1 LLKTRVISAIIGLAL
16 LIGVV
21 LLGREAFGLAVFIIA
36 LAGMNE
42 YYDSVSNAGYRPIRI
57 LGYITC
63 LPIAFIGIY
72 GNLDALQGYIELFK
86 SINYFSFALYAI
98 VVALFSSAVFFHDRY
113 NPVDIALTVLGMI
126 YVSFLFSFIVL
137 TRNLVNGGYYIWLIF
152 IGAWATDTAAYF
164 TGRFFGKI
172 KMLPAVS
179 PNKTLEGSIGGVVGS
194 LLATV
199 LYGLILNNAGYIGVI
214 PIYHFMIIGILSGI
228 ISQLGD
234 WTASAIKRYTKIK
247 DYGKLFPG
255 HGGVLDRFDSI
266 IFIAPLIYFY
276 ISFFILK

>member
-1 LLKTRVISAIIGLAL
+1 MLRTRVMSSVVGLAL

-21 LLGREAFGLAVFIIA
+21 LLGREAFA
-36 LAGMNE
+36 LAIFAVALIGMNE
-42 YYDSVSNAGYRPIRI
+42 YYNSVSNAGYKPIRV

-72 GNLDALQGYIELFK
+72 GRFDTLQGYADLFK
-86 SINYFSFALYAI
+86 SINYFSFALYVI
-98 VVALFSSAVFFHDRY
+98 VIALFSSAIFYHNKY
-113 NPVDIALTVLGMI
+113 NIADIALTVLGML

-137 TRNLVNGGYYIWLIF
+137 TRNLINGGFYIWLIF

-179 PNKTLEGSIGGVVGS
+179 PNKTLEGSIGGIFGS
-194 LLATV
+194 LLAIT
-199 LYGLILNNAGYIGVI
+199 LYGFILVKAGHTGGI
-214 PIYHFMIIGILSGI
+214 PIYHFAIMGVLSGT

-234 WTASAIKRYTKIK
+234 WTASAIKRYMKLK
-247 DYGKLFPG
+247 DFGNIFPG

-266 IFIAPLIYFY
+266 MFIAPLIYFY